1 MARDVWF
8 ETVAIAQERARK
20 YLPSLLT
27 GEHVGALAMSEAG
40 AGSDVVSMTLRA
52 EDRGDHL
59 LLNGTKM
66 WITNG
71 PQADTLV
78 VYAKTD
84 PSAGAKGITALII
97 EKAFEGFSASPKLDK
112 LGIRGSDTSELVFN
126 NCRVPKENVLGSV
139 NGGVRILM
147 SGLDYERITV
157 AAVPLGIMEASLDL
171 VIPYIHE
178 RKQFGQQI
186 GRFQLV
192 QAKVADMYTSLG
204 ASRAYLYACAA
215 AADRGE
221 VTRQDAAA
229 AFLFASERATE
240 VALDA
245 MQLLGANGYM
255 NDCPAGRLVRDAKLL
270 EIGGGTT
277 QIRRMLIGREI
288 FSRTN

>member
-1 MARDVWF
+1 VNQ
-8 ETVAIAQERARK
+8 IALNGSEGQKRK

-78 VYAKTD
+78 GYAKTD

-147 SGLDYERITV
+147 SGLDYERIT
-157 AAVPLGIMEASLDL
+157 AAVPLGIMEASLGL
-171 VIPYIHE
+171 VIPYIHSAAVRPAD
-178 RKQFGQQI
+178 RKVPTRAGE
-186 GRFQLV
+186 
-192 QAKVADMYTSLG
+192 VADMYTSLELRAHTCMLVRRGGPGRSDATGCGRGVPLCFGTRDRSG
-204 ASRAYLYACAA
+204 AGC
-215 AADRGE
+215 
-221 VTRQDAAA
+221 DAAA
-229 AFLFASERATE
+229 WRERIHE
-240 VALDA
+240 RLS
-245 MQLLGANGYM
+245 GG
-255 NDCPAGRLVRDAKLL
+255 PAGS
-270 EIGGGTT
+270 
-277 QIRRMLIGREI
+277 RRQA
-288 FSRTN
+288 S